1 MDDRNQNNINNFVNN
16 IRRSSLNPSMERLQ
30 FKNEILSDV
39 KRTQKLG
46 EDKLEKL
53 MEIIETK
60 FSEYDKEI
68 IKLNGNVQDIKN
80 IKPEGNILNEHVKD
94 LLSFQSE
101 AKDDLIT
108 IKIKIENLD
117 KDISNNVYRI
127 DKILSESIIYPGT
140 IGNASRFKTFHD
152 FIDYILTQAS
162 KNITFREK
170 SEMDLKTYKN
180 KMDKYL
186 KNFSSQLDN
195 LLKEANI
202 FTKKSIEEVEAKMKI
217 LLDEVNG
224 KIQSI
229 RFDKTNII
237 KEFEKNSEIL
247 KKEIVKINEMK
258 DEINKILEEKILI
271 IQEENSRIM
280 GNYAENKNDINLIN
294 DRLNQLSDYI
304 KEIRLKTGKKS
315 KKEEFKIKENKNEL
329 NKSQENKEDIKPL
342 NNKIKQ
348 ESKIKKYIYGEINAK
363 DLEMNKDSNINNNRM
378 SNKYINIQNNISEEK
393 KISLNNYSST
403 DNNNKNKFKNNSSEN
418 INEFS
423 SKSTNNYHLDDNK
436 NDSVY
441 ENKNNKIEDKYKSGD
456 INSNNKYNQN
466 NNKNKN
472 LKINETKLSLNKKDI
487 SIKNGAYNGVKTII
501 PKTSKIIKN
510 ARKDI
515 NLRNIKNKQ
524 ITYSNKPK
532 NRNPKEIKKQIKNN
546 NVKFYKKHKKN
557 KKEKINKE
565 EFESEENE
573 EEDEEED
580 EESSENV
587 GENLSC
593 DDINESSESEYSND
607 NYEREISNKNFKYKK
622 KIIRKYSKISLPKI
636 RELKRSSSSK
646 NTKIK
651 TVPNNYNKIKEKKI
665 KYLNNKSR
673 NNNIKNFENKND
685 DNNKEIFSKKS
696 DINKK
701 REATNE
707 HNNKFKNN
715 EKYVEKQSKSSQTNM
730 ENKNYY
736 DKEIIEEEDDDINNN
751 EYLNKE
757 NIYSFSKYSLTNNIN
772 DKFINI
778 KNDNSLS
785 LTQNIEKSSN
795 YKKINSQ
802 LKEDINIKNNNL
814 ENSTNNINSEID
826 IKQIDIKNLEIK
838 NLNRNIKNYIKYG
851 FKLKDKYDPS
861 LNNNNSTSRY
871 LSLGKCPKNNTNKE
885 YNNNEK
891 YNISDLKQK
900 KNYNEYSNIKS
911 RNKIINKN
919 NNDLVNN
926 INNNIINNL
935 KNNTYQNL
943 PRMFN
948 DSDI

>member
-1 MDDRNQNNINNFVNN
+1 MDDKNQNNINNFVNN

-117 KDISNNVYRI
+117 KDISNNIYRI

-152 FIDYILTQAS
+152 LIDYILTQAS

-186 KNFSSQLDN
+186 KNFSGQLDN

-202 FTKKSIEEVEAKMKI
+202 FTKKSIEEVEGKMKI

-237 KEFEKNSEIL
+237 QEFEKNSEIF
-247 KKEIVKINEMK
+247 KKEIAKINDLK

-304 KEIRLKTGKKS
+304 KEIRLKAGKKS

-363 DLEMNKDSNINNNRM
+363 ELEMNKDSNINNNRM

-418 INEFS
+418 INEFINNL
-423 SKSTNNYHLDDNK
+423 TNNYHL
-436 NDSVY
+436 S
-441 ENKNNKIEDKYKSGD
+441 
-456 INSNNKYNQN
+456 
-466 NNKNKN
+466 
-472 LKINETKLSLNKKDI
+472 
-487 SIKNGAYNGVKTII
+487 SI
-501 PKTSKIIKN
+501 
-510 ARKDI
+510 
-515 NLRNIKNKQ
+515 LL
-524 ITYSNKPK
+524 
-532 NRNPKEIKKQIKNN
+532 
-546 NVKFYKKHKKN
+546 F
-557 KKEKINKE
+557 
-565 EFESEENE
+565 
-573 EEDEEED
+573 
-580 EESSENV
+580 
-587 GENLSC
+587 L
-593 DDINESSESEYSND
+593 
-607 NYEREISNKNFKYKK
+607 
-622 KIIRKYSKISLPKI
+622 
-636 RELKRSSSSK
+636 
-646 NTKIK
+646 
-651 TVPNNYNKIKEKKI
+651 
-665 KYLNNKSR
+665 
-673 NNNIKNFENKND
+673 
-685 DNNKEIFSKKS
+685 FS
-696 DINKK
+696 
-701 REATNE
+701 
-707 HNNKFKNN
+707 
-715 EKYVEKQSKSSQTNM
+715 
-730 ENKNYY
+730 
-736 DKEIIEEEDDDINNN
+736 
-751 EYLNKE
+751 
-757 NIYSFSKYSLTNNIN
+757 
-772 DKFINI
+772 
-778 KNDNSLS
+778 
-785 LTQNIEKSSN
+785 
-795 YKKINSQ
+795 
-802 LKEDINIKNNNL
+802 
-814 ENSTNNINSEID
+814 
-826 IKQIDIKNLEIK
+826 
-838 NLNRNIKNYIKYG
+838 
-851 FKLKDKYDPS
+851 
-861 LNNNNSTSRY
+861 
-871 LSLGKCPKNNTNKE
+871 
-885 YNNNEK
+885 
-891 YNISDLKQK
+891 
-900 KNYNEYSNIKS
+900 
-911 RNKIINKN
+911 
-919 NNDLVNN
+919 
-926 INNNIINNL
+926 
-935 KNNTYQNL
+935 
-943 PRMFN
+943 
-948 DSDI
+948 